1 MPLRGYLGKFPKISQ
16 DAFLDE
22 SAQII
27 GDVTIGARS
36 SVWCNAVVRGD
47 VNFIHIGEETNV
59 QDLACLHVTHDTHPL
74 IIGNRV
80 SVAHGVCLHGCT
92 IGDGTLIGIGALV
105 LDGAFIGE
113 GCLVAAGSIV
123 TPRTEIP
130 ANSFVMGTPARVQR
144 TLTAEEIQ
152 QLLDNA
158 ANYVRY
164 QQAYL
169 VADGDRRAAKVA
181 KAPAGG

>member
-1 MPLRGYLGKFPKISQ
+1 MPLRGYLGKFPKIPK
-16 DAFLDE
+16 DAFIDE

-27 GDVTIGARS
+27 GDVTLGARS

-47 VNFIHIGEETNV
+47 VNFIRIGEETNV

-105 LDGAFIGE
+105 LDGAQIGE
-113 GCLVAAGSIV
+113 GCLVAAGSLV

-130 ANSFVMGTPARVQR
+130 AHSFVIGTPARVQR
-144 TLTAEEIQ
+144 ALTAEEIQ

-169 VADGDRRAAKVA
+169 VADGDQRAAMVA
-181 KAPAGG
+181 KTGAGI